1 MCERSNLLPLQ
12 SELHKTK
19 QVCHSVHKSTRIRHA
34 VYKTKQ
40 VGHAVHKENTSE
52 EIYRV
57 RLRKRWR

>member
-1 MCERSNLLPLQ
+1 MYECFNLLSLQ
-12 SELHKTK
+12 CELYKIK
-19 QVCHSVHKSTRIRHA
+19 QVCHAVHKSTRIRHA

-40 VGHAVHKENTSE
+40 VRHAVHKENTSE